1 MTDVAIDAG
10 SPKAPWHLWPVGVL
24 ALLWNAAGAYTIMTA
39 QAGRLA
45 GVAPD
50 EAAYYA
56 AQPTWFVVVTDV
68 ALIAAIAAAAALL
81 LRTRLAVPLFGI
93 SLAAIAVT
101 AAYDLAA
108 GTSRM
113 YANQAALIVTI
124 VIWLLAVL
132 QLLYAMAMR
141 KRGVLR

>member
-56 AQPTWFVVVTDV
+56 AQPTWFVVVTNV

-81 LRTRLAVPLFGI
+81 LRSRLAVPLFSI

>member
-81 LRTRLAVPLFGI
+81 LRSRLAVPLFSI

-101 AAYDLAA
+101 AAYDLAV

-124 VIWLLAVL
+124 VIWLLAAL
-132 QLLYAMAMR
+132 QLLYAVAMR
-141 KRGVLR
+141 KRGALR

>member
-81 LRTRLAVPLFGI
+81 LRSRLAVPLFGI

>member
-81 LRTRLAVPLFGI
+81 LRSRLTFPLFGI

-124 VIWLLAVL
+124 VIWLLAAL
-132 QLLYAMAMR
+132 QLLYAVAIR
-141 KRGVLR
+141 KRGALR

>member
-81 LRTRLAVPLFGI
+81 LRSRLAVPLCGI

>member
-56 AQPTWFVVVTDV
+56 AQPTWFVVVTNV

-81 LRTRLAVPLFGI
+81 LRSRLAVPLFSI

-101 AAYDLAA
+101 AAYDLAV

-124 VIWLLAVL
+124 VIWLLAAL
-132 QLLYAMAMR
+132 QLLYAVAMR
-141 KRGVLR
+141 KRGALR

>member
-56 AQPTWFVVVTDV
+56 AQPTWFVVVTNV

-81 LRTRLAVPLFGI
+81 LRSRLAVPLFSI

-132 QLLYAMAMR
+132 QLLYAVAMR
-141 KRGVLR
+141 KRGALR

>member
-1 MTDVAIDAG
+1 MSELAMGEAR
-10 SPKAPWHLWPVGVL
+10 PKAPWHLWPVGVL

-81 LRTRLAVPLFGI
+81 LRSRLAVPLFGI

>member
-10 SPKAPWHLWPVGVL
+10 SPRVPWHLWAVGVL
-24 ALLWNAAGAYTIMTA
+24 SLLWNAAGAYTIMTA

-50 EAAYYA
+50 EAAYYV
-56 AQPTWFVVVTDV
+56 AQPTWFVVVTNV

-81 LRTRLAVPLFGI
+81 LRSRLAVPLFSI

-101 AAYDLAA
+101 AAYDLAV

-124 VIWLLAVL
+124 VIWLLAAL
-132 QLLYAMAMR
+132 QLLYAVAMR
-141 KRGVLR
+141 KRGALR